1 MIGGLPGNSFV
12 FMEFQECGGVLQ
24 VAAIA
29 LATIG
34 LDFAELVQGFL
45 ELAGEPLVVHAESG
59 EGAVG
64 VDDVEFDASLLGGR
78 VGAAVKK
85 SGFEQGDAIEAPGR
99 VGQFLVSWV
108 SVGVAGWYSS

>member
-1 MIGGLPGNSFV
+1 M
-12 FMEFQECGGVLQ
+12 FMKFQECGGVLQ
-24 VAAIA
+24 VAALA

-34 LDFAELVQGFL
+34 LDFAELDQGFL
-45 ELAGEPLVVHAESG
+45 ELSGEAQVMHAESG

-64 VDDVEFDASLLGGR
+64 VDDVEFYASLLGGR

-99 VGQFLVSWV
+99 VGQFLGELV